1 MQLIKY
7 KNALNF
13 KTIKFMAE
21 SIEVSFSFNILDTK
35 TVPLE
40 WVKFLEHSKS
50 RKQTLMALFFLCVNR
65 VCPNG
70 TEIGVDFYE
79 NRICKSFNK

>member
-35 TVPLE
+35 TVPLG
-40 WVKFLEHSKS
+40 WGKLLERSKS
-50 RKQTLMALFFLCVNR
+50 LPHPNGTVFLCFNR
-65 VCPNG
+65 VCPNE

>member
-35 TVPLE
+35 TVPLG
-40 WVKFLEHSKS
+40 WVKLLERSKS
-50 RKQTLMALFFLCVNR
+50 RKPTLMALFFCVS
-65 VCPNG
+65 
-70 TEIGVDFYE
+70 IGYALME
-79 NRICKSFNK
+79 RR

>member
-40 WVKFLEHSKS
+40 WVKLLGRSKS
-50 RKQTLMALFFLCVNR
+50 RKPTPMALFFYVS
-65 VCPNG
+65 
-70 TEIGVDFYE
+70 IGYALME
-79 NRICKSFNK
+79 RR

>member
-35 TVPLE
+35 TVPLG
-40 WVKFLEHSKS
+40 WGKLLERSKS
-50 RKQTLMALFFLCVNR
+50 RKPTLMALFFYVS
-65 VCPNG
+65 
-70 TEIGVDFYE
+70 IGYALMKRIYE
-79 NRICKSFNK
+79 LIL